1 VIMGIFNKT
10 QKFREA
16 LEGLSREDLFEI
28 IKDQDPEL
36 IKQINRIE
44 WVFENK
50 LNHISWSDGT
60 PVIERKLTNRELA
73 LLVDEPFEMD
83 LDLLAAGVSAEHQR
97 QLHISKDPV
106 VWAKQFLGAEL
117 RVYQILILRD
127 PGLRKVLRAGRRL
140 GKTFSLAIMLLHYSY
155 THKDGRSLVIA
166 PMKTQV
172 ELIYQ
177 EILRIASKNE
187 VVTNSITRKVT
198 SPQFMIQF
206 SNGSTIRFFTSG
218 MKSGGKCL
226 TPDHEVLTTNGWKNV
241 NQINVGEEILS
252 WKDGQY
258 FWDTVNNF
266 WEYDYD
272 NNLVVHDGK
281 QISFSVTNN
290 HKFAAKT
297 RAPGSKWKDVQAD
310 NLKDYYIPTGSISP
324 VAPSTNIFSKEELE
338 IWGWWLSEGSGYIG
352 KMSRISQTKIYG
364 RERVCQLANTL
375 NIHYT
380 TPKKE
385 IRIKWK
391 PPIFSGINAYD
402 KFIPRE
408 LMTENNLQG
417 LLDGLLSGDGWIRRD
432 GWEYSSSSYQ
442 LACDVQEI
450 AVRLG
455 LRANIREKNI
465 LYTPVKGGKPNRHWV
480 VSAYPKT
487 ESILSKD
494 NLKKIHYKGKV
505 YCVTVPNTGYF
516 LTRHNGLVH
525 VTGNSDV
532 ARGQEAHL
540 IVLDEMDYMHADD
553 LDALYAML
561 QKTAEDQP
569 DKVMIGAS
577 TPTGRRERFW
587 EWCRSPRFTEFWFP
601 SYCFDPKTLI
611 TMADG
616 SFKYINE
623 INIGD
628 RVLTEKGPKKVT
640 RTFERQFDGEIFNV
654 KTYGSNC
661 DLLVTGEHPFLAAK
675 RIRRQSKYDW
685 DWTDV
690 SQLQIPSRRNT
701 SSGHVIKSIIDIEE
715 IDKKIDLLK
724 YFNEELIEIDD
735 NRVQLKK
742 IHKGGRKFI
751 NSLPRYIDLDNNL
764 ATLLGWYTAEGHLES
779 KDEVNGYKTIG
790 WTLSKKENIE
800 IETIEKALDYL
811 SAGKLNL
818 TYRKD
823 NDSVCLRLNN
833 GPLALLFNLLV
844 GRGSTIKELHPIIMK
859 SPKEFQN
866 TFLQSYGQGDGYF
879 SKSNSIVF
887 RTSSK
892 LLAKQIQI
900 MCTRVN
906 NNYPSISRSKQ
917 PIRAINKKYREY
929 VVSDTYAIEWQLN
942 QDKINIGKKYLDNG
956 EYALLLKSK
965 DLVQYSGLV
974 YNFEVED
981 TNSYIANGL
990 LVHNCNPY
998 FSKEQEE
1005 EFREQYSPS
1014 GYRHE
1019 IEADWGEDSE
1029 GVYPR
1034 KFVDR
1039 AFISPSWDYTP
1050 EITSARSFHT
1060 IGVDWDKYGAGTN
1073 IVIVETCAENYEDT
1087 RFRGKSRICY
1097 REEIPR
1103 SEYTLTKAVDR
1114 IIELNRAFNPKH
1126 IYVDRG
1132 YGEVQVE
1139 LLKKYGVEN
1148 PYSGLRDKVKGIS
1161 FGESIDVRDPYTKL
1175 MIKKEMKPFMVDN
1188 LRQFLE
1194 KERILIPESD
1204 EEIYMQLIS
1213 YVVIRTTQTGRPVFE
1228 AAGSAMDH
1236 AHDALMLALLAITQ
1250 NYGEFSQGNYATRTE
1265 SFSNEFF
1272 MPKQNNSDSEDDKPK
1287 FVISGRANAL
1297 NSTGSFKRSTSSKK
1311 TRKMF

>member
-1 VIMGIFNKT
+1 MIMGIFNKT

-187 VVTNSITRKVT
+187 VVTNSISRKVT

-218 MKSGGKCL
+218 MKSGGK
-226 TPDHEVLTTNGWKNV
+226 
-241 NQINVGEEILS
+241 
-252 WKDGQY
+252 
-258 FWDTVNNF
+258 
-266 WEYDYD
+266 
-272 NNLVVHDGK
+272 
-281 QISFSVTNN
+281 
-290 HKFAAKT
+290 
-297 RAPGSKWKDVQAD
+297 
-310 NLKDYYIPTGSISP
+310 
-324 VAPSTNIFSKEELE
+324 
-338 IWGWWLSEGSGYIG
+338 
-352 KMSRISQTKIYG
+352 
-364 RERVCQLANTL
+364 
-375 NIHYT
+375 
-380 TPKKE
+380 
-385 IRIKWK
+385 
-391 PPIFSGINAYD
+391 
-402 KFIPRE
+402 
-408 LMTENNLQG
+408 
-417 LLDGLLSGDGWIRRD
+417 
-432 GWEYSSSSYQ
+432 
-442 LACDVQEI
+442 
-450 AVRLG
+450 
-455 LRANIREKNI
+455 
-465 LYTPVKGGKPNRHWV
+465 
-480 VSAYPKT
+480 
-487 ESILSKD
+487 
-494 NLKKIHYKGKV
+494 
-505 YCVTVPNTGYF
+505 
-516 LTRHNGLVH
+516 
-525 VTGNSDV
+525 SDV

-601 SYCFDPKTLI
+601 SY
-611 TMADG
+611 
-616 SFKYINE
+616 
-623 INIGD
+623 
-628 RVLTEKGPKKVT
+628 
-640 RTFERQFDGEIFNV
+640 
-654 KTYGSNC
+654 
-661 DLLVTGEHPFLAAK
+661 
-675 RIRRQSKYDW
+675 
-685 DWTDV
+685 
-690 SQLQIPSRRNT
+690 
-701 SSGHVIKSIIDIEE
+701 
-715 IDKKIDLLK
+715 
-724 YFNEELIEIDD
+724 
-735 NRVQLKK
+735 
-742 IHKGGRKFI
+742 
-751 NSLPRYIDLDNNL
+751 
-764 ATLLGWYTAEGHLES
+764 
-779 KDEVNGYKTIG
+779 
-790 WTLSKKENIE
+790 
-800 IETIEKALDYL
+800 
-811 SAGKLNL
+811 
-818 TYRKD
+818 
-823 NDSVCLRLNN
+823 
-833 GPLALLFNLLV
+833 
-844 GRGSTIKELHPIIMK
+844 
-859 SPKEFQN
+859 
-866 TFLQSYGQGDGYF
+866 
-879 SKSNSIVF
+879 
-887 RTSSK
+887 
-892 LLAKQIQI
+892 
-900 MCTRVN
+900 
-906 NNYPSISRSKQ
+906 
-917 PIRAINKKYREY
+917 
-929 VVSDTYAIEWQLN
+929 
-942 QDKINIGKKYLDNG
+942 
-956 EYALLLKSK
+956 
-965 DLVQYSGLV
+965 
-974 YNFEVED
+974 
-981 TNSYIANGL
+981 
-990 LVHNCNPY
+990 CNPY

-1114 IIELNRAFNPKH
+1114 VIELNRAFNPKH

-1272 MPKQNNSDSEDDKPK
+1272 MPKQNSSDSEEEKSK
-1287 FVISGRANAL
+1287 FVITGRANAL
-1297 NSTGSFKRSTSSKK
+1297 NPTGSFKRSTSSKK
-1311 TRKMF
+1311 IRKMF

>member
-1 VIMGIFNKT
+1 VIMGIFSKT
-10 QKFREA
+10 QEFREA
-16 LEGLSREDLFEI
+16 LESLSREDLLEI

-97 QLHISKDPV
+97 QLHISRDPV

-187 VVTNSITRKVT
+187 VVTNSISRKVT

-218 MKSGGKCL
+218 MKSGGK
-226 TPDHEVLTTNGWKNV
+226 
-241 NQINVGEEILS
+241 
-252 WKDGQY
+252 
-258 FWDTVNNF
+258 
-266 WEYDYD
+266 
-272 NNLVVHDGK
+272 
-281 QISFSVTNN
+281 
-290 HKFAAKT
+290 
-297 RAPGSKWKDVQAD
+297 
-310 NLKDYYIPTGSISP
+310 
-324 VAPSTNIFSKEELE
+324 
-338 IWGWWLSEGSGYIG
+338 
-352 KMSRISQTKIYG
+352 
-364 RERVCQLANTL
+364 
-375 NIHYT
+375 
-380 TPKKE
+380 
-385 IRIKWK
+385 
-391 PPIFSGINAYD
+391 
-402 KFIPRE
+402 
-408 LMTENNLQG
+408 
-417 LLDGLLSGDGWIRRD
+417 
-432 GWEYSSSSYQ
+432 
-442 LACDVQEI
+442 
-450 AVRLG
+450 
-455 LRANIREKNI
+455 
-465 LYTPVKGGKPNRHWV
+465 
-480 VSAYPKT
+480 
-487 ESILSKD
+487 
-494 NLKKIHYKGKV
+494 
-505 YCVTVPNTGYF
+505 
-516 LTRHNGLVH
+516 
-525 VTGNSDV
+525 SDV

-601 SYCFDPKTLI
+601 SYC
-611 TMADG
+611 
-616 SFKYINE
+616 
-623 INIGD
+623 
-628 RVLTEKGPKKVT
+628 
-640 RTFERQFDGEIFNV
+640 
-654 KTYGSNC
+654 
-661 DLLVTGEHPFLAAK
+661 
-675 RIRRQSKYDW
+675 
-685 DWTDV
+685 
-690 SQLQIPSRRNT
+690 
-701 SSGHVIKSIIDIEE
+701 
-715 IDKKIDLLK
+715 
-724 YFNEELIEIDD
+724 
-735 NRVQLKK
+735 
-742 IHKGGRKFI
+742 
-751 NSLPRYIDLDNNL
+751 
-764 ATLLGWYTAEGHLES
+764 
-779 KDEVNGYKTIG
+779 
-790 WTLSKKENIE
+790 
-800 IETIEKALDYL
+800 
-811 SAGKLNL
+811 
-818 TYRKD
+818 
-823 NDSVCLRLNN
+823 
-833 GPLALLFNLLV
+833 
-844 GRGSTIKELHPIIMK
+844 
-859 SPKEFQN
+859 
-866 TFLQSYGQGDGYF
+866 
-879 SKSNSIVF
+879 
-887 RTSSK
+887 
-892 LLAKQIQI
+892 
-900 MCTRVN
+900 
-906 NNYPSISRSKQ
+906 
-917 PIRAINKKYREY
+917 
-929 VVSDTYAIEWQLN
+929 
-942 QDKINIGKKYLDNG
+942 
-956 EYALLLKSK
+956 
-965 DLVQYSGLV
+965 
-974 YNFEVED
+974 
-981 TNSYIANGL
+981 
-990 LVHNCNPY
+990 NPY

-1039 AFISPSWDYTP
+1039 AFVAPSWDYIP

-1073 IVIVETCAENYEDT
+1073 IVVVETCAENYEDH

-1148 PYSGLRDKVKGIS
+1148 PYSGLRDKVKGIG

-1194 KERILIPESD
+1194 KERILVPESD
-1204 EEIYMQLIS
+1204 EELYMQLIS

-1272 MPKQNNSDSEDDKPK
+1272 MPKQNSSDSGEEKSK
-1287 FVISGRANAL
+1287 FVITGRANAL

>member
-1 VIMGIFNKT
+1 MGIFSKT
-10 QKFREA
+10 QQFREA
-16 LEGLSREDLFEI
+16 LESLSREDLLEI

-50 LNHISWSDGT
+50 LNHIAWSDGT
-60 PVIERKLTNRELA
+60 PVTERKLTNRELA

-97 QLHISKDPV
+97 QLHISRDPV

-187 VVTNSITRKVT
+187 VVTNSISRKVT

-218 MKSGGKCL
+218 MKSGGK
-226 TPDHEVLTTNGWKNV
+226 
-241 NQINVGEEILS
+241 
-252 WKDGQY
+252 
-258 FWDTVNNF
+258 
-266 WEYDYD
+266 
-272 NNLVVHDGK
+272 
-281 QISFSVTNN
+281 
-290 HKFAAKT
+290 
-297 RAPGSKWKDVQAD
+297 
-310 NLKDYYIPTGSISP
+310 
-324 VAPSTNIFSKEELE
+324 
-338 IWGWWLSEGSGYIG
+338 
-352 KMSRISQTKIYG
+352 
-364 RERVCQLANTL
+364 
-375 NIHYT
+375 
-380 TPKKE
+380 
-385 IRIKWK
+385 
-391 PPIFSGINAYD
+391 
-402 KFIPRE
+402 
-408 LMTENNLQG
+408 
-417 LLDGLLSGDGWIRRD
+417 
-432 GWEYSSSSYQ
+432 
-442 LACDVQEI
+442 
-450 AVRLG
+450 
-455 LRANIREKNI
+455 
-465 LYTPVKGGKPNRHWV
+465 
-480 VSAYPKT
+480 
-487 ESILSKD
+487 
-494 NLKKIHYKGKV
+494 
-505 YCVTVPNTGYF
+505 
-516 LTRHNGLVH
+516 
-525 VTGNSDV
+525 SDV

-601 SYCFDPKTLI
+601 SY
-611 TMADG
+611 
-616 SFKYINE
+616 
-623 INIGD
+623 
-628 RVLTEKGPKKVT
+628 
-640 RTFERQFDGEIFNV
+640 
-654 KTYGSNC
+654 
-661 DLLVTGEHPFLAAK
+661 
-675 RIRRQSKYDW
+675 
-685 DWTDV
+685 
-690 SQLQIPSRRNT
+690 
-701 SSGHVIKSIIDIEE
+701 
-715 IDKKIDLLK
+715 
-724 YFNEELIEIDD
+724 
-735 NRVQLKK
+735 
-742 IHKGGRKFI
+742 
-751 NSLPRYIDLDNNL
+751 
-764 ATLLGWYTAEGHLES
+764 
-779 KDEVNGYKTIG
+779 
-790 WTLSKKENIE
+790 
-800 IETIEKALDYL
+800 
-811 SAGKLNL
+811 
-818 TYRKD
+818 
-823 NDSVCLRLNN
+823 
-833 GPLALLFNLLV
+833 
-844 GRGSTIKELHPIIMK
+844 
-859 SPKEFQN
+859 
-866 TFLQSYGQGDGYF
+866 
-879 SKSNSIVF
+879 
-887 RTSSK
+887 
-892 LLAKQIQI
+892 
-900 MCTRVN
+900 
-906 NNYPSISRSKQ
+906 
-917 PIRAINKKYREY
+917 
-929 VVSDTYAIEWQLN
+929 
-942 QDKINIGKKYLDNG
+942 
-956 EYALLLKSK
+956 
-965 DLVQYSGLV
+965 
-974 YNFEVED
+974 
-981 TNSYIANGL
+981 
-990 LVHNCNPY
+990 CNPY

-1204 EEIYMQLIS
+1204 EELYMQLIS

-1272 MPKQNNSDSEDDKPK
+1272 MPKQNSSDSEDEKSK
-1287 FVISGRANAL
+1287 FVITGRANAL